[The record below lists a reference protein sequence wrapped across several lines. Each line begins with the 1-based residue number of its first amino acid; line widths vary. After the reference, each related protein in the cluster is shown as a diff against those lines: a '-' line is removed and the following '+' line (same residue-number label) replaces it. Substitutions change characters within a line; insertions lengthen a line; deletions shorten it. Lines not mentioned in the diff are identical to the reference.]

1 MSSGGRFKKIIMN
14 TRLILAL
21 AFLSMSA
28 NASIEIRNAKITDVT
43 VYRNYAKETRIASV
57 NLPSGNSEVVISNIT
72 TSIDENSIQVGC
84 KNQVRILSVSS
95 RMNYLSDERQSKEKQ
110 ILIWTDSIKTL
121 DRTARF
127 IVRKKEAY
135 ENELSILQQNSKLGA
150 QQEGLKPAQL
160 KELLE
165 LNRIKQLEIK
175 KLLFDADEENA
186 EIKQVI
192 TRLQAQI
199 NENNGTLQQNQVREI
214 VLKVSAPTDGSTQF
228 KISYLTTTASWTPTY
243 EIRCENTSKPLMLT
257 CRAKISQ
264 QTGYDWKNVHI
275 KLSTANPLLNHN
287 RPVLYPIYVDF
298 MQPDYYSTVLTSSKD
313 NIYTNMALAKA
324 PAPAKVQMMSRNAS
338 ESVAGFEN
346 GMKLDADQV
355 TITESNLMLEYDL
368 SDEQDIESDG
378 QEHIVAIQEINIPA
392 TFNYHTVP
400 KLDFGVFL
408 IARITDWGK
417 YNLLAGETTI
427 FFDDMYVGK
436 SYLNPN
442 SASDTLLISLG
453 RDERIQVKRIKLN
466 ELCTTKRFSSKK
478 KETFAYEIQLKNTKN
493 IPLQL
498 EVLDQIPLSSNSDIE
513 VELLEASNAEVT
525 KEYGKLL
532 WRVNLASNESK
543 RLKLMYSIKYPED
556 KIVKERN

>member
-1 MSSGGRFKKIIMN
+1 MN
-14 TRLILAL
+14 KHLAIVFAL
-21 AFLSMSA
+21 LSLSA
-28 NASIEIRNAKITDVT
+28 SASVEIKNSKITDVT
-43 VYRNYAKETRIASV
+43 IYRNYAKESRIAV
-57 NLPSGNSEVVISNIT
+57 ANLPAGNSEVVISNIT

-95 RMNYLSDERQSKEKQ
+95 RMNYLTNESENKQKQ
-110 ILIWTDSIKTL
+110 IVVWTDSIKVL
-121 DRTARF
+121 DKNVRF
-127 IVRKKEAY
+127 IIRKKEAY
-135 ENELSILQQNSKLGA
+135 ENELNILQQNTKLGA

-175 KLLFDADEENA
+175 KLLFDADEESTD
-186 EIKQVI
+186 IKHTI

-199 NENNGTLQQNQVREI
+199 NENNGTMQQSQVREI
-214 VLKVSAPTDGSTQF
+214 VLKVNSPSDVSTQF
-228 KISYLTTTASWTPTY
+228 KISYLTTTASWSPTY
-243 EIRCENTSKPLMLT
+243 EIRCENTGKPLLLT
-257 CRAKISQ
+257 SRAKIVQ

-298 MQPDYYSTVLTSSKD
+298 MQPDYYSAVLSSTKE
-313 NIYTNMALAKA
+313 NTYANMAQMKA
-324 PAPAKVQMMSRNAS
+324 PAPASVQMMSYNEA
-338 ESVAGFEN
+338 EKKDDFQN
-346 GMKLDADQV
+346 GMKIDPSQV
-355 TITESNLMLEYDL
+355 TIAESNLMLEYDL
-368 SDEQDIESDG
+368 ADVHDIESDG
-378 QEHIVAIQEINIPA
+378 QEHIVGIQEISIPA

-408 IARITDWGK
+408 IARISDWGK

-442 SASDTLLISLG
+442 TASDTLLISLG
-453 RDERIQVKRIKLN
+453 RDERVQVKRIKLN
-466 ELCTTKRFSSKK
+466 ELCTSKRFSSKK
-478 KETFAYEIQLKNTKN
+478 KETFAYEIQLKNTKS
-493 IPLQL
+493 IPLEL
-498 EVLDQIPLSSNSDIE
+498 EVLDQFPLSSNSDIE

-532 WRVNLASNESK
+532 WRVKLLPNESK
-543 RLKLMYSIKYPED
+543 RLKMMYSVKFPED
-556 KIVKERN
+556 KAIKERN